1 MDPVVAEAA
10 AGSEAAWAKIVEIV
24 GPAIRGFARGRGVRD
39 PDELVQ
45 EVFCDAARNIAR
57 FDGEWEQFRS
67 WLFTIAYRRLT
78 DMHRRA
84 GRTPETVPVLEHDAV
99 DDRADPEQHAVADET
114 MRELLARLD
123 SLDPIARDV
132 VLLRIVG
139 EFSAAEVAEI
149 VGTTAGNVRV
159 IQSRAIQRLRKE
171 IRIHV

>member
-1 MDPVVAEAA
+1 MDPLVAEAA
-10 AGSEAAWAKIVEIV
+10 AGSEPAWAKIVEIV
-24 GPAIRGFARGRGVRD
+24 GPALRGFARGRGAPE

-84 GRTPETVPVLEHDAV
+84 GRRPRTVPVFDRDAV
-99 DDRADPEQHAVADET
+99 DGRPDPEQLVVAEET
-114 MRELLARLD
+114 TRELLARLD

-132 VLLRIVG
+132 ILLRVVG

-149 VGTTAGNVRV
+149 VGTTPGNVRV